1 MDYKPSDFFVGVID
15 VFAILLPGSLLA
27 FATQDLATQYVLGG
41 ILPPVQGDIQSWVA
55 FFFAAY
61 LLGHFIFLIGSFLD
75 SLVYDRYRKRFLV
88 RNNDE
93 LYRCATAIKQRQLQP
108 LTAKEIVNTFKWA
121 RAKIQLAHP
130 ALSIE
135 ISRLEADSKFFRS
148 LIVVLLIIAGTLLL
162 KAAWVEI
169 GVCLALA
176 VLAFFRYAD
185 QRYKSTELAYIY
197 LVAMDKSA
205 ENTHDSSTSPTK
217 TNGPKVDKV

>member
-27 FATQDLATQYVLGG
+27 FATQDLATQYVLDGV
-41 ILPPVQGDIQSWVA
+41 LPPIQGDVQSWIA

-93 LYRCATAIKQRQLQP
+93 LYRCATAIKHRQLQP
-108 LTAKEIVNTFKWA
+108 LTTKEIINTFKWA
-121 RAKIQLAHP
+121 RAKIQLTHP
-130 ALSIE
+130 AISIE
-135 ISRLEADSKFFRS
+135 INRLEADSKFFRS

-162 KAAWVEI
+162 KVAWVEI
-169 GVCLALA
+169 GVCLGLA
-176 VLAFFRYAD
+176 FLAFFRYAD

-197 LVAMDKSA
+197 LVALDKSA
-205 ENTHDSSTSPTK
+205 EHTRDSSISPTK